1 MQISACKESP
11 SELALFHFLHQLF
24 QRRSELQTPVFPLS
38 LSSILMKSTLVPFA
52 PLPGIGQQQGRGHS
66 VLIPARAFVPVWKIF
81 CGGCPTLCSDRAQ
94 EGVLANRAV
103 VLLFSPPSLTLS
115 TPITDSANLLGEPAW
130 LGTKGKERN

>member
-11 SELALFHFLHQLF
+11 SELVLFHFLHQLF

-52 PLPGIGQQQGRGHS
+52 PLPGIGQQHGRGHS

-130 LGTKGKERN
+130 LGSKGKERN